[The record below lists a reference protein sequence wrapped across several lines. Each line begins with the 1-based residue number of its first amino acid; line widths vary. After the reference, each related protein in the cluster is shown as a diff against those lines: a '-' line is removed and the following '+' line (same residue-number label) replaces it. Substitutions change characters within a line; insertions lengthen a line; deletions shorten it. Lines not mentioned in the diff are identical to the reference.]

1 LNLKWSF
8 RKDKGR
14 VDWGGKHPG
23 LSIEPDEGK
32 ILLVASD
39 RPEGRR

>member
-1 LNLKWSF
+1 LKWSF
-8 RKDKGR
+8 RKDEGR
-14 VDWGGKHPG
+14 LGGKHPG

-39 RPEGRR
+39 RPERRR